1 LSTFADPRKALIT
14 RPALKG
20 GVPVVKLQCQLDMPT
35 QDIAMFTGIPGPGE
49 L

>member
-1 LSTFADPRKALIT
+1 MGHEHNVERESVFGG
-14 RPALKG
+14 G

-35 QDIAMFTGIPGPGE
+35 QNIAMFTGIPIPGE